1 MTECSKNGDQN
12 QAPQQLLFPF
22 FQPLRLTLDFN
33 GGETSSDA
41 GFLLLRQQDERSGLL
56 VAVAAVIP
64 DRRQAGKVE
73 HDLLTLLRQRVY
85 QIAAGYEDAN
95 DADDLRRDP
104 LLKAAAA
111 DRAPSAPDLASQPT
125 LSRFENSLDEYDLE
139 RIMAAFVD
147 HYLHRR
153 CAPPDYLI
161 LDLDGTDD
169 PCHGAQQMA
178 LFHGY
183 YDEKIYHDLV
193 VFDGE
198 TGELIAPLLRPGN
211 VHGADG
217 VVETLDWLL
226 PRIRHAWPE
235 TAIIVRA
242 DGGMA
247 VPRLYEFLEQ
257 NRIDYVIGLVTNPRL
272 RQANAAAMK
281 AARQRAEIA
290 GQTVQVLAEFDYAA
304 ESWTRTRRVIAK
316 AELLEKGENQRFVV
330 TSLTAPCPTAVYD
343 FYKQRG
349 EAAENRIKEWKT
361 MMAADRLSCHRF
373 WANWFRLLLHSLA
386 YELVRELRAHL
397 AGTELERAT
406 VNTIRLKL
414 LKVGARVR
422 QTARRLWVHLAGAY
436 PYRRL
441 WIHLHARLC
450 AG

>member
-1 MTECSKNGDQN
+1 MTECSKTGDQN
-12 QAPQQLLFPF
+12 QTPQQLHFPF
-22 FQPLRLTLDFN
+22 FQSHQLTVDFT

-41 GFLLLRQQDERSGLL
+41 GFLLLRQQDQRSGLL
-56 VAVAAVIP
+56 AAVAAAMT
-64 DRRQAGKVE
+64 DRRQKGKIE
-73 HDLLTLLRQRVY
+73 HDLLSLLRQRVY

-111 DRAPSAPDLASQPT
+111 DRTPSGQDLASQPT
-125 LSRFENSLDEYDLE
+125 LSRFENAGDEYDLE

-147 HYLHRR
+147 HYLQRR
-153 CAPPDYLI
+153 CAPPEYLI

-193 VFDGE
+193 IFDGE
-198 TGELIAPLLRPGN
+198 TGELIIPVLRPGN

-226 PRIRHAWPE
+226 PRIRQAWPHTE
-235 TAIIVRA
+235 IIARA

-247 VPRLYEFLEQ
+247 VPRLYEFLERQ
-257 NRIDYVIGLVTNPRL
+257 GLSYVIGLVTNSRL
-272 RQANAAAMK
+272 RQANAPAMK
-281 AARQRAEIA
+281 HARQRAEIA
-290 GQTVQVLAEFDYAA
+290 GHTIQVLAEFTYAA
-304 ESWTRTRRVIAK
+304 DSWTHPRRVIAK
-316 AELLEKGENQRFVV
+316 AELLQKGENQRFVV
-330 TSLTAPCPTAVYD
+330 TNLENLKPTAIYD

-349 EAAENRIKEWKT
+349 ESAENRIKEWKT

-386 YELVRELRAHL
+386 YELVRELRTHL
-397 AGTELERAT
+397 TGTELERAT
-406 VNTIRLKL
+406 VHTIRLKL

-422 QTARRLWVHLAGAY
+422 QTARRLWVHLAGSC
-436 PYRRL
+436 PSRRL
-441 WIHLHARLC
+441 WLQLQPRIC
-450 AG
+450 AT

>member
-1 MTECSKNGDQN
+1 MTECSKTGDQN
-12 QAPQQLLFPF
+12 QAPQQLHFTF
-22 FQPLRLTLDFN
+22 FRSHQLTVDFT

-56 VAVAAVIP
+56 TAVAAAMP
-64 DRRQAGKVE
+64 DRRQVGKVE
-73 HDLLTLLRQRVY
+73 HDLLSLLRQRVY
-85 QIAAGYEDAN
+85 QIAAGYEDCN

-111 DRAPSAPDLASQPT
+111 DRPPSDPDLASQPT
-125 LSRFENSLDEYDLE
+125 LSRWENSVNEYDLE
-139 RIMAAFVD
+139 RIMAAFVQ

-153 CAPPDYLI
+153 SAPPDYLI

-193 VFDGE
+193 IFDGE
-198 TGELIAPLLRPGN
+198 SGELIVPVLRPGN

-217 VVETLDWLL
+217 VVETLAWLL
-226 PRIRHAWPE
+226 PRLRDAWPH
-235 TAIIVRA
+235 TDIIVRA

-247 VPRLYEFLEQ
+247 VPRLYNFLER
-257 NRIDYVIGLVTNPRL
+257 NHLAYVIGLVTNPRL
-272 RQANAAAMK
+272 RDINAPAMK

-290 GQTVQVLAEFDYAA
+290 AHTVQVLAEFTYAA
-304 ESWTRTRRVIAK
+304 QSWDQPRRVIAK

-330 TSLTAPCPTAVYD
+330 TNLDAPSPRAVYD

-386 YELVRELRAHL
+386 YELVRELRVHL

-406 VNTIRLKL
+406 LHTIRLKL

-422 QTARRLWVHLAGAY
+422 QTARRLWVHLAGSY

-441 WIHLHARLC
+441 WLQLQPRLC
-450 AG
+450 AS